1 LDVEPSGLMTVGLPE
16 PEVRGGPV
24 HAEANADEDEDEA
37 ALPLP
42 LPVPVP
48 VPPVPVPAP
57 FEAVGAGEDAAD
69 VKEAEDTNT
78 ADAVGEEEGAAIVA
92 GDTRIPSAMVSAI
105 PSVV

>member
-57 FEAVGAGEDAAD
+57 FEAVSAGEDAAD
-69 VKEAEDTNT
+69 AEAVE
-78 ADAVGEEEGAAIVA
+78 EEEGAAIVA